1 MEPTPVTLSVER
13 PVAGGDMLAR
23 HDGRVVFV
31 RGVIPGERVLANIT
45 RQVKGVSWAEVVEIL
60 EPSPDRREPS
70 HDPACGGGYYA
81 HIAPARQRA
90 LKAEIIADAFRRIG
104 KHPLSAPVAVAP
116 SPEEGYRLRARL
128 HVRGRR
134 AGFFREGTH
143 TPCDAAPS
151 GQLRAE
157 TLDAVARLVAS
168 LGVHA
173 DHCDVIIVAEDVAAR
188 SLAAHLEPARGMQL
202 GDLGGLDS
210 RALLASGV
218 TGVTTI
224 AGRQRVV
231 LAGTPTV
238 TDRAFDL
245 FDGASPIG
253 DAPVWTRH
261 ATSFFQGNR
270 FLMGALVTRVLDA
283 TANAQTIG
291 DLYSGVGLF
300 AVALAARGSRVV
312 AVEGD
317 ESSGGDL
324 VSNAEPWKDRL
335 EVWHSSVEHATT
347 RPSSPTFDAVVVDPP
362 RTGMSPEAVKGLGRW
377 RPSRVVYVS
386 CDPPTL
392 ARDAAALISSGY
404 TLVAIDA
411 YDMFPNTPHVETV
424 AVFDATSPPRS

>member
-1 MEPTPVTLSVER
+1 VKPTPVTLSVER

-31 RGVIPGERVLANIT
+31 RGVIPGERVLATIT
-45 RQVKGVSWAEVVEIL
+45 RHVKGVSWAEVVEVL

-70 HDPACGGGYYA
+70 HDASCGGGYYT

-104 KHPLSAPVAVAP
+104 KQPLSAPVAVAP

-143 TPCDAAPS
+143 TLCDAAPS
-151 GQLRAE
+151 GQLRRE
-157 TLDAVARLVAS
+157 TLDAVARLVAA
-168 LGVHA
+168 LGERA
-173 DHCDVIIVAEDVAAR
+173 DHCDVVTVAEDVAAR
-188 SLAAHLEPARGMQL
+188 GLAAHLEPARGMQL
-202 GDLGGLDS
+202 DGLDGS
-210 RALLASGV
+210 ALLASGL
-218 TGVTTI
+218 TGVSTI
-224 AGRQRVV
+224 AGRQRVI
-231 LAGTPTV
+231 LAGMPTV
-238 TDRAFDL
+238 TDRAVDL
-245 FDGASPIG
+245 FGGESPIG
-253 DAPVWTRH
+253 DTPVWTRH

-270 FLMGALVTRVLDA
+270 FLMGALLTRVLDA
-283 TANAQTIG
+283 TANARTIG

-324 VSNAEPWKDRL
+324 VNNAEPWKDRL
-335 EVWHSSVEHATT
+335 EVWHSSVEHATART
-347 RPSSPTFDAVVVDPP
+347 SPPAFDAVVVDPP
-362 RTGMSPEAVKGLGRW
+362 RTGMSPEAVKGLARW

-392 ARDAAALISSGY
+392 ARDAAVLISSGY
-404 TLVAIDA
+404 ALVAIDA
-411 YDMFPNTPHVETV
+411 FDMFPNTPHVETV
-424 AVFDATSPPRS
+424 AVFDAASPAMGR